1 MFIDYAKIYL
11 KSGKGGDG
19 HVSFRRELYVAN
31 GGPNG
36 GDGGKGGDVILRVN
50 DSINTL
56 FSFKNKYKYIAENG
70 FDGDKNKC
78 HGRNGKDLIIDVP
91 NGTIVR
97 DTKTNKIIIDMT
109 GKNKTFT
116 ILKGGK
122 GGIGN
127 MHFATSRMQAPR
139 YAKPGGN
146 SQEIFITLELKVL
159 ADVAL
164 VGFPNVGKSSFIS
177 IISNAKPEIANYPFT
192 TLTPHLGVVKYLD
205 KEFIVADIP
214 GIIEGAANG
223 VGLGIKFLKHIE
235 RSKIIL
241 HIIDVSEY
249 SGRDPINDLNVIL
262 SEMENYNKNLLN
274 KKQLIV
280 LNKID
285 LNNNEYI
292 DKLIFNIKK
301 KYKNIEIFPISV
313 LKKIN
318 INKVLDAIVRLLNC
332 EEESNIIFEPEI
344 YLKNDNDENLYITIN
359 KISNN
364 IYEISGE
371 KIKKVLGYTN
381 LDTEKGILFFY
392 NYLIKEGIIGD
403 LKEKG
408 LNDGDIIKVYGYE
421 FEYKE

>member
-19 HVSFRRELYVAN
+19 HISFRRELYVAN

-36 GDGGKGGDVILRVN
+36 GDGGSGGDVILRVDN
-50 DSINTL
+50 SINTL
-56 FSFKNKYKYIAENG
+56 FSFKNKFKYIAENG
-70 FDGDKNKC
+70 ENGNKNKC

-97 DTKTNKIIIDMT
+97 DTNTNKIIVDMT
-109 GKNKTFT
+109 GNNKIFT

-139 YAKPGGN
+139 YAKPGG
-146 SQEIFITLELKVL
+146 SSEEIFVTLELKVL
-159 ADVAL
+159 ADVSL

-177 IISNAKPEIANYPFT
+177 KVSNAKPEIANYPFT
-192 TLTPHLGVVKYLD
+192 TLNPHLGVVKYANT
-205 KEFIVADIP
+205 EFVIADIP

-223 VGLGIKFLKHIE
+223 VGLGIQFLKHIE

-249 SGRDPINDLNVIL
+249 SGRNPINDLDIIL
-262 SEMENYNKNLLN
+262 NEIKKYNKELLN
-274 KKQLIV
+274 KKQIV
-280 LNKID
+280 ILNKID
-285 LNNNEYI
+285 TI
-292 DKLIFNIKK
+292 TDDR
-301 KYKNIEIFPISV
+301 
-313 LKKIN
+313 LKKIIDEISKRHLNLNIITISILKN
-318 INKVLDAIVRLLNC
+318 ININLVLNSIVNALK
-332 EEESNIIFEPEI
+332 EIKDTNIIFEPEI
-344 YLKNDNDENLYITIN
+344 YLNLKKDVENVEFIIT
-359 KISNN
+359 NN

-381 LDTEKGILFFY
+381 LDTEKGILFLHNF
-392 NYLIKEGIIGD
+392 LQKEGIINE
-403 LKEKG
+403 LKQKG
-408 LNDGDIIKVYGYE
+408 LIDGSIIKIYGYE
-421 FEYKE
+421 FEYRD